1 MKGWYDYPGKP
12 LVSTLAFTHALAF
25 SFEFFLQA
33 RAAEVALTTSNEPVF
48 NYKEWA
54 CSVGG
59 SAPWEDNASPLTSR
73 INTGVTFFRSNNGGR
88 AMAKRW
94 MKTMVKCL
102 DGDNPGCDDQT
113 SFNSGMRRGDR
124 GPVLAADFSTVRI
137 ARLRFCITVLL
148 KCAYHAE
155 FSRRDLSSVGR
166 AEFS

>member
-1 MKGWYDYPGKP
+1 
-12 LVSTLAFTHALAF
+12 
-25 SFEFFLQA
+25 
-33 RAAEVALTTSNEPVF
+33 LTTSNEPVF

-137 ARLRFCITVLL
+137 ARLRF
-148 KCAYHAE
+148 
-155 FSRRDLSSVGR
+155 
-166 AEFS
+166 